1 MKFSEAFK
9 MECQQVSLDFIDI
22 PLDTDLQFFIDP
34 TSIRAL
40 KTKSLSQKE
49 LSYCIIF

>member
-1 MKFSEAFK
+1 MKFSESFN
-9 MECQQVSLDFIDI
+9 MEFQQSNLDFIDI

-40 KTKSLSQKE
+40 KTNWGGKN
-49 LSYCIIF
+49 